1 MHTHIIIQGTRN
13 IHAHTLCIYK
23 HKFID
28 MKPALV
34 LRYNTNRKFQQTAV
48 LQSAVQ
54 HERRRSQMCYDLF
67 IQHSGL
73 ISMQT
78 LTALF
83 LKFPLT
89 LICSFI
95 TSPHAGAP
103 THTHTHTDLQLHYV
117 AACRC
122 PNTHTLTLIC
132 SVITSPHA
140 GAPTPTH
147 PPTHTLTLICSVIT
161 SPHAGAPTHTPT
173 HPPTPTHPI

>member
-103 THTHTHTDLQLHYV
+103 TRPVTEWEWEWEWHNANESDIMRLAEAHWIQNSLYILNSVKPRDVTRSFGTSSTVNYAIITANDT
-117 AACRC
+117 
-122 PNTHTLTLIC
+122 NT
-132 SVITSPHA
+132 PYD
-140 GAPTPTH
+140 
-147 PPTHTLTLICSVIT
+147 
-161 SPHAGAPTHTPT
+161 
-173 HPPTPTHPI
+173 